1 MSAVDTA
8 RFRDILEEE
17 RRRVVD
23 AISYL
28 HEETPGS
35 LEDETEEM
43 VGSSDNHLGETATAT
58 LDREIDYSREEN
70 SEQVLKSI
78 EAALGRIEDG
88 TFGICQTCRE
98 QISEERLEA
107 IPYATQCIDCRR
119 KGERG

>member
-8 RFRDILEEE
+8 RFREVLLAE
-17 RRRVVD
+17 RQRVLD

-35 LEDETEEM
+35 LEDETEEI
-43 VGSSDNHLGETATAT
+43 VGSVDNHLGDTATAT
-58 LDREIDYSREEN
+58 LDREIDYSLEEN
-70 SEQVLKSI
+70 SEHVLQAI

-88 TFGICQTCRE
+88 TFGICGTCG
-98 QISEERLEA
+98 QPISEERLEA

-119 KGERG
+119 KGGR